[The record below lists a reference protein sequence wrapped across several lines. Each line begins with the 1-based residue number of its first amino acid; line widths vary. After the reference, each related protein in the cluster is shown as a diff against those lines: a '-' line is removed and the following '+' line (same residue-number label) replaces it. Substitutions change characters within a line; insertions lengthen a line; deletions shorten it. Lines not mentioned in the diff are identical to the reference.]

1 MGPPTPPSSLALA
14 HSRELEPPL
23 SPPPTRP
30 AAALQVAEDE
40 NGNVWMVDPKTGI
53 TYLDSGDD
61 ATGILAV
68 APDGQMYN
76 FFVNPENGKV
86 AEKKLGNVS
95 DLVTVESEN
104 FGSITA
110 FPALTGPLPPN
121 IPLSVDPRTGEQE
134 FPPFLEDAE
143 VTMVPKRGL
152 FGGLGG
158 GGKGPLEDLKFDGYM
173 DEKEAAKI
181 EREAQRLQRE
191 GKGLR
196 VR

>member
-1 MGPPTPPSSLALA
+1 
-14 HSRELEPPL
+14 
-23 SPPPTRP
+23 
-30 AAALQVAEDE
+30 VAEDE
-40 NGNVWMVDPKTGI
+40 NGNVWMFDPRSGI
-53 TYLDSGDD
+53 TYLDTGDD
-61 ATGILAV
+61 AMGVLAV

-76 FFVNPENGKV
+76 FFVSPESGKV
-86 AEKKLGNVS
+86 AEKRLGNVS

-134 FPPFLEDAE
+134 FPPFLEDSE
-143 VTMVPKRGL
+143 VTMVPRRGL
-152 FGGLGG
+152 LGGLGG
-158 GGKGPLEDLKFDGYM
+158 GAKGPLEDLRLDGFL
-173 DEKEAAKI
+173 DEREAAKI
-181 EREAQRLQRE
+181 EREARKLERE